1 LRQIS
6 IHARA
11 GQGAITIA
19 SLLGTAAFLEG
30 KQALAFPHFGAAR
43 MGAPMD
49 SFVRISEQEIRIRSQ
64 IYEPN
69 YILVVDDT
77 LLRGYNFF
85 QNMIPGGA
93 SFINLSEQGYLPE
106 AEGISVYCIPADD
119 IAENLFGKRMGNT
132 ALLGAFS
139 AGTGE
144 VSLDSLQK
152 AIDKKFDGKI
162 ADVNKKAI
170 EEGYN
175 YFKKKYT

>member
-1 LRQIS
+1 MREIS

-49 SFVRISEQEIRIRSQ
+49 SFVRISQQEIRIRSQ
-64 IYEPN
+64 IYEPD
-69 YILVVDDT
+69 YIMVVDYT

-85 QNMIPGGA
+85 KNMNPEGA
-93 SFINLSEQGYLPE
+93 SFINFSEQKNLPE
-106 AEGISVYCIPADD
+106 AEGRSVYFIPADD
-119 IAENLFGKRMGNT
+119 IAQSIIGKRMGNT
-132 ALLGAFS
+132 ALLGAFA

-162 ADVNKKAI
+162 ADINKAAI

-175 YFKKKYT
+175 YYKKNYA